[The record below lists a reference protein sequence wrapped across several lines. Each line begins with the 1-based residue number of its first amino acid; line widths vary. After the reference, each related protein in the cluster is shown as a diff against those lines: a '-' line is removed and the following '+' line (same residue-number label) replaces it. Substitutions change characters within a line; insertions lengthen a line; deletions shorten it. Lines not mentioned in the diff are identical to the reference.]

1 MADKKITQLTQ
12 LTAPANT
19 DLLLIVDDPSGSPIS
34 KKVELGDIFGETA
47 QTTFQKIDIKATG
60 NTTLA
65 GDIVKITPT
74 TRFEV
79 EGLADFNNNEI
90 RIRTAQTPAS
100 SNAAAVGWDQGTI
113 AWDANY
119 LYVAVG
125 STGANSIVR
134 VALSGW

>member
-12 LTAPANT
+12 LTSPANT

-47 QTTFQKIDIKATG
+47 QTVFQKIDIKATG
-60 NTTLA
+60 NAIIA
-65 GDIVKITPT
+65 GDVVRITPA

-79 EGLADFNNNEI
+79 EGLPDFNYDEI

-100 SNAAAVGWDQGTI
+100 SNAAAAGWNQGTI

-125 STGANSIVR
+125 STGANSIMR
-134 VALSGW
+134 VALTGW